1 MEHVWWPAIGN
12 FDYLHPEYEVHDFKD
27 GTRYLDFA
35 YLRSPLQLCIEIDG
49 YGPHSRDVSRWQFA
63 DQLMR
68 QNHLVIDGWRI
79 IRFSYDDVAEQP
91 RLCQQ
96 LIQQFLGIWFAEGAQ
111 QLSLS
116 PKEQQIIRLMLRK
129 QELLTPLDVSKYIG
143 ISDRHA
149 RTLLHRLVQAKLLL
163 PASGDKRIR
172 SFKLNPGAKH
182 LSW

>member
-1 MEHVWWPAIGN
+1 
-12 FDYLHPEYEVHDFKD
+12 
-27 GTRYLDFA
+27 
-35 YLRSPLQLCIEIDG
+35 
-49 YGPHSRDVSRWQFA
+49 
-63 DQLMR
+63 MR

-79 IRFSYDDVAEQP
+79 IRFSYDDVAEKP

-116 PKEQQIIRLMLRK
+116 PKEQQIIRLMIRK

-172 SFKLNPGAKH
+172 SFKLNQGAKH